1 MSVKYANKITNSIKD
16 LRSLINTNKT
26 IGDRIVTELKHR
38 LNPDDISTQFDN
50 GLKIKTKFQDNIN
63 VPANLRTYHNMFV
76 DIIKQTFKENDIDL
90 QIDSNI
96 CITVMNGH
104 NSVLFII

>member
-16 LRSLINTNKT
+16 LRSLISTNKT
-26 IGDRIVTELKHR
+26 IGERIVSELKHR
-38 LNPDDISTQFDN
+38 LNPDCILTQFGN
-50 GLKIKTKFQDNIN
+50 GLSIKMKFRDDIN
-63 VPANLRTYHNMFV
+63 VSADLQKYHRMFV
-76 DIIKQTFKENDIDL
+76 DIIKQTFEENNIDL